1 MRTTVAESSRGPR
14 TPAAVRTGALGRP
27 RRRAKRQATER
38 MGKARTLGQ
47 PFRPL
52 ERGRGHRS
60 AMSLPSR
67 RCGILLMDCLIYMAL
82 LFLIVSMAYV
92 VFYRGWDNSLNLRR
106 GADQIAAALSAG
118 ERWREDVRTATGPVR
133 AEVTNGEQIL
143 RLPHGKDEVD
153 YRATRDAVFRRSNLN
168 ADWREVLNRVIS
180 SRMEPDP
187 RQKVRAWR
195 WDVELKTRQPKRK
208 SQPVF
213 TFEAV
218 PTQNATGPVVA
229 DVK

>member
-1 MRTTVAESSRGPR
+1 MRTTLAES
-14 TPAAVRTGALGRP
+14 AVGTGALRRP
-27 RRRAKRQATER
+27 RRQAQRQATER
-38 MGKARTLGQ
+38 IDKAATFGQ

-52 ERGRGHRS
+52 ERERGHRS
-60 AMSLPSR
+60 AMSLPSQQS
-67 RCGILLMDCLIYMAL
+67 GILLMDCLIYMGL

-118 ERWREDVRTATGPVR
+118 ERWREDVRTATGPGH
-133 AEVTNGEQIL
+133 AESTNGEQIL

-153 YRATRDAVFRRSNLN
+153 YRATRDAVLRRANVN
-168 ADWREVLNRVIS
+168 ADWREVLNRVKS

-187 RQKVRAWR
+187 RQNVTAWR

-208 SQPVF
+208 FQPVF

-218 PTQNATGPVVA
+218 PMQNATGPVVA
-229 DVK
+229 DMK